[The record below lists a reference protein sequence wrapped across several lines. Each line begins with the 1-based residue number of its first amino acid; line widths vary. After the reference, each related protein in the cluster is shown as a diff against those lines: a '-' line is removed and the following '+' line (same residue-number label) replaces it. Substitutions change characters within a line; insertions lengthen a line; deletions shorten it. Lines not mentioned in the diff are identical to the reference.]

1 METTTTKT
9 TKAGQAGFIP
19 IEGITDNLDNVS
31 ANEPINDPNIEAI
44 EPIISLGAG
53 KGKKILLDVEDGIKT
68 FVQDGLAA
76 KNHAIS
82 ELRRMYPAFKIK
94 RIGGIMVEQ
103 L

>member
-1 METTTTKT
+1 MN
-9 TKAGQAGFIP
+9 G
-19 IEGITDNLDNVS
+19 L
-31 ANEPINDPNIEAI
+31 
-44 EPIISLGAG
+44 
-53 KGKKILLDVEDGIKT
+53 KKIAEKSIEILNYGLFKMNFIREDIMKGMYRVTIQGKT
-68 FVQDGLAA
+68 KSGPDGEKKRFVYEIESTDGLAA